1 MKNKQKQLRNKKKQI
16 KALEEHQKQLVKFNN
31 EKESSTHSKQKG
43 IFQGLSDKRMEE
55 IQDLS
60 KQINLSL

>member
-1 MKNKQKQLRNKKKQI
+1 MKKNLQLIQ
-16 KALEEHQKQLVKFNN
+16 
-31 EKESSTHSKQKG
+31 KQKG